1 MGISRLRL
9 KIWTISKIVIA
20 IFWLTNVFSQD
31 VIVRTDGSKVY
42 GKIIKEDS
50 TNIYISTFVKSKK
63 YDTFISR
70 NKVMEVYYDQN
81 FSYDTILPP
90 RENML
95 SVHQGFWSTKYY
107 QNAER
112 INRDMFF
119 DKLSQNPLALE
130 QYKKG
135 TGSKMLAGVF
145 GFASGYL
152 IGRQL
157 TGKFDGRQFA
167 IGGILF
173 ISGVFID
180 AGGNRKRKR
189 ALDIY
194 NSGLPFTK

>member
-1 MGISRLRL
+1 MKL
-9 KIWTISKIVIA
+9 KIWTISKIA
-20 IFWLTNVFSQD
+20 ISVFWFTNIFAQD
-31 VIVRTDGSKVY
+31 VVTRTDGSKVY

-50 TNIYISTFVKSKK
+50 TNIYISTYIKSKK
-63 YDTFISR
+63 YDTFINK
-70 NKVMEVYYDQN
+70 NKVLEVYYDQK

-95 SVHQGFWSTKYY
+95 SIHEGFWSTKYY

-119 DKLSQNPLALE
+119 NKLSQNPLALE

-135 TGSKMLAGVF
+135 SGSKILAGVF